1 MLALSRPSE
10 VIAAPDHGRRWIEL
24 GREWLV
30 QKQRQGKYAGRNG
43 YEVARVLGRTA
54 VIAPHGP
61 ERTTEEDL
69 FVLLSRLC
77 PGAAPK
83 TVRAYLGIW
92 GSFLSWCG
100 NWVVQESRIRERF
113 PNRATRT
120 PVVPPEDRDRILTA
134 AVGQERIV
142 TALLGVGRRRVELI
156 RSRVED
162 FHLDRV
168 PPDYGVREKGGH
180 GEVSAVFPLPARL
193 RSELAWYLPLRA
205 TWSSTCLSDSGHLL
219 CRRDGGRLVGV
230 SSAYADR
237 LLHSAE
243 RRAGTALWPA
253 HAFRRGVATML
264 RARGADWEDVSNVL
278 GHRSPETT
286 RLYVEPLVRRSRT
299 ASALELLELRV
310 GGV

>member
-10 VIAAPDHGRRWIEL
+10 VITAPEHGRRWIEL
-24 GREWLV
+24 GREWLAE
-30 QKQRQGKYAGRNG
+30 KQRQGKYAGRNG
-43 YEVARVLGRTA
+43 YEATRVIGRTA
-54 VIAPHGP
+54 ELAPHGP

-69 FVLLSRLC
+69 LLLLSKLS

-92 GSFLSWCG
+92 GSFLSWRG
-100 NWVVQESRIRERF
+100 NWIVQESRIRQRY
-113 PNRATRT
+113 PDRATRT
-120 PVVPPEDRDRILTA
+120 PVVPPEDRDAILTA

-142 TALLGVGRRRVELI
+142 TALLGVGRRRVEI
-156 RSRVED
+156 VRSRVKD
-162 FHLDRV
+162 YRIDRV
-168 PPDYGVREKGGH
+168 PPEYDVREKGGH
-180 GEVSAVFPLPARL
+180 GEVSGTFPLPTRVRAEL
-193 RSELAWYLPLRA
+193 RWYLPLRA
-205 TWSSTCLSDSGHLL
+205 TWAAGCSSDTGHLL
-219 CRRDGGRLVGV
+219 CRNRGGGLVGV

-243 RRAGTALWPA
+243 RRAGTAQWPA

-286 RLYVEPLVRRSRT
+286 RLYVQPFVQRSRT
-299 ASALELLELRV
+299 ASALELLDLPV
-310 GGV
+310 GGL